1 MSDKYTEL
9 EKRVKILEEML
20 KGFLQSEGNEIH
32 IQLEHCQGDLV
43 TGDNCEIN
51 LSHCPVGTIIPDS
64 IDDAD
69 SMIDDLEGRIDDLNS
84 EIDMIESRID
94 AAEDLT
100 EQIKSSLD

>member
-20 KGFLQSEGNEIH
+20 KGFLHSEGNEIH
-32 IQLEHCQGDLV
+32 IQLEHCQGDLII
-43 TGDNCEIN
+43 GDNCEIY
-51 LSHCPVGTIIPDS
+51 LSQCPVGTIIPGS

-94 AAEDLT
+94 AAEDLA

>member
-20 KGFLQSEGNEIH
+20 KGFLQSEGNETH
-32 IQLEHCQGDLV
+32 IQLENCQGDLII
-43 TGDNCEIN
+43 GDNCEIN
-51 LSHCPVGTIIPDS
+51 LSQCPVGTIIPGS

-69 SMIDDLEGRIDDLNS
+69 SMIDDIEGRIDDLNS
-84 EIDMIESRID
+84 EIDMIENRID

>member
-32 IQLEHCQGDLV
+32 IQLEHCQGDLII
-43 TGDNCEIN
+43 GDNCEIN
-51 LSHCPVGTIIPDS
+51 LSQCPVGTIIPGS
-64 IDDAD
+64 VDDAD
-69 SMIDDLEGRIDDLNS
+69 SMIDDIEGRIDDLNS

>member
-32 IQLEHCQGDLV
+32 IQLENCQGDLII
-43 TGDNCEIN
+43 GDNCEIN
-51 LSHCPVGTIIPDS
+51 LSQCPVGTIIPGS

-69 SMIDDLEGRIDDLNS
+69 SMVDDLEGRIDDLN
-84 EIDMIESRID
+84 
-94 AAEDLT
+94 
-100 EQIKSSLD
+100 